1 MKGNLC
7 IILNYK
13 LLTDSCNLSIS
24 CSKLSSSNSVMKH
37 RHNCSG
43 PSIYAFPA
51 PAFTAALP
59 LHPQSILTAKPHL
72 TIVAQPQILK
82 PQASVSTQ
90 QPGLLHFQELPSLAI
105 LRGAQNSTANGSTE
119 VQSHQTGTVELR
131 EGCNNVSAANNMH
144 QVAHN
149 EQQQPGA
156 VQQPPVQPQGS
167 SQRSALPSC
176 DDVQHM
182 GLSDVK
188 LFGKSLLSQPNLM
201 ASGVP
206 SLSASSNGR
215 VTLQQPAF
223 SNISVPAASI
233 GTRGALSKVYGMDS
247 VPLPSAF
254 GRVGGPYMASEGRQA
269 VRPTVTTAQPGNLG
283 LWKRVSNLQPP
294 GPSKGKPEEATSH
307 TMEQPAQAQEARKF
321 EVEQVTAAHPHR
333 VRGGHELCRND
344 GISTGAQM
352 LDQGKGA
359 AAMAE
364 QYVVGQVNQV
374 DFDTCIEPSQDMA
387 SGVDQSSL
395 SGWSSS
401 SRGESEF
408 GNLQGS
414 SSMPNK
420 GLPRF
425 VVEALMAIAD
435 WQSSQSTPSHC
446 STGGLQQQLEDLQ
459 SWQGAF
465 QRDMIG
471 AMTDPVK
478 VSMALEL
485 AASLTG
491 QPQLSALDMLQQC
504 PREGGMYTSPQSVF
518 NLQGHAAW
526 SNSGFEQQQRSV
538 VVPTVTSFH
547 SSNLSRVSGT
557 EEIART
563 AELRDPDSASGGVC

>member
-1 MKGNLC
+1 
-7 IILNYK
+7 
-13 LLTDSCNLSIS
+13 
-24 CSKLSSSNSVMKH
+24 
-37 RHNCSG
+37 
-43 PSIYAFPA
+43 
-51 PAFTAALP
+51 
-59 LHPQSILTAKPHL
+59 
-72 TIVAQPQILK
+72 
-82 PQASVSTQ
+82 
-90 QPGLLHFQELPSLAI
+90 
-105 LRGAQNSTANGSTE
+105 
-119 VQSHQTGTVELR
+119 
-131 EGCNNVSAANNMH
+131 
-144 QVAHN
+144 
-149 EQQQPGA
+149 
-156 VQQPPVQPQGS
+156 
-167 SQRSALPSC
+167 
-176 DDVQHM
+176 
-182 GLSDVK
+182 
-188 LFGKSLLSQPNLM
+188 
-201 ASGVP
+201 
-206 SLSASSNGR
+206 
-215 VTLQQPAF
+215 
-223 SNISVPAASI
+223 
-233 GTRGALSKVYGMDS
+233 
-247 VPLPSAF
+247 
-254 GRVGGPYMASEGRQA
+254 
-269 VRPTVTTAQPGNLG
+269 
-283 LWKRVSNLQPP
+283 
-294 GPSKGKPEEATSH
+294 
-307 TMEQPAQAQEARKF
+307 MEQPAQAQEARKF

-344 GISTGAQM
+344 GGITGAQM

-374 DFDTCIEPSQDMA
+374 DFDTCIEPSQGMA

-408 GNLQGS
+408 GNSQGS

-435 WQSSQSTPSHC
+435 WQSSQSTSSHC

-491 QPQLSALDMLQQC
+491 QAQLSALDMLQQY

-518 NLQGHAAW
+518 NLPGHAAW

>member
-1 MKGNLC
+1 LQQQQ
-7 IILNYK
+7 
-13 LLTDSCNLSIS
+13 
-24 CSKLSSSNSVMKH
+24 
-37 RHNCSG
+37 
-43 PSIYAFPA
+43 PSLHKQQPHPQEA
-51 PAFTAALP
+51 TSQQQQLQQVVQQQQCDETQAAIAQVQTFMHFQHQHLQQP
-59 LHPQSILTAKPHL
+59 SLLHPQSILTAKPHP

-90 QPGLLHFQELPSLAI
+90 QPGLLHFQELPSLAV
-105 LRGAQNSTANGSTE
+105 LRGAQNSTANATME
-119 VQSHQTGTVELR
+119 VQSHQTGMVELR
-131 EGCNNVSAANNMH
+131 GGCNNVSAANNMH

-156 VQQPPVQPQGS
+156 VQQPPVQPQGP

-223 SNISVPAASI
+223 SNISIPAASI

-247 VPLPSAF
+247 VALPSAF
-254 GRVGGPYMASEGRQA
+254 GRVGGPYMASDSRQA
-269 VRPTVTTAQPGNLG
+269 VRPTLTTAQPGNLG

-294 GPSKGKPEEATSH
+294 GPSKGKPEEATSLA
-307 TMEQPAQAQEARKF
+307 MEQPAQAQEAPKF

-333 VRGGHELCRND
+333 GRGGHELCRND
-344 GISTGAQM
+344 GVITGAQM

-374 DFDTCIEPSQDMA
+374 DFDTCIEPSQGMA

-408 GNLQGS
+408 GNSQGS

-478 VSMALEL
+478 ALEL

-491 QPQLSALDMLQQC
+491 QAQLSALDTLQQC
-504 PREGGMYTSPQSVF
+504 PREGGMYTSPPQSVF
-518 NLQGHAAW
+518 NLPGHAAW